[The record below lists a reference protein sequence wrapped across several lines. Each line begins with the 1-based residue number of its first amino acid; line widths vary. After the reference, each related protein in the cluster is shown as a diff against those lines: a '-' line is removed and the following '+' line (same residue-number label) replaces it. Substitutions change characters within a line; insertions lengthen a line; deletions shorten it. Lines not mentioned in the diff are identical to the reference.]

1 MSAMWIDRISVAVIL
16 LAASAYLARSVVRRV
31 ASAFGHGATN
41 TGACGVECGCETDST
56 GDPRRA
62 FRK

>member
-1 MSAMWIDRISVAVIL
+1 MSVMWIDRMSVAVIL
-16 LAASAYLARSVVRRV
+16 LAASAYLARRVVRRV
-31 ASAFGHGATN
+31 KSAFARGATN
-41 TGACGVECGCETDST
+41 ACGAECGYETDST

>member
-1 MSAMWIDRISVAVIL
+1 MSVAVIL
-16 LAASAYLARSVVRRV
+16 LAASAYLTRRVVRRV
-31 ASAFGHGATN
+31 ASAFGRGATN
-41 TGACGVECGCETDST
+41 TGACGAECGCETDST

>member
-1 MSAMWIDRISVAVIL
+1 MWIDRMSVVVIL
-16 LAASAYLARSVVRRV
+16 LAASAYLARRVVRRV
-31 ASAFGHGATN
+31 ASAFDRAT
-41 TGACGVECGCETDST
+41 TTAGACGAECGCETDST